1 MFRVPVAIIA
11 LALVLVEFAS
21 ISGAGTVPRS
31 VSTSRQFIVY
41 GPDARLR
48 GAICDLAE
56 RTKASALRLLQ
67 EKDAWG
73 TPIVVHA
80 RFPQADLPEL
90 PSAHLNFSQTG
101 SGLKLQL
108 DLSIA
113 ANVNAPAVERELL
126 RAVYLEM
133 IYRQQPDIPAGTAF
147 VEPPDW
153 LLDGTLALA
162 NERDASG
169 LVECLRTATADG
181 HCITLGEFL
190 QQRPALMESP
200 SRRVHRAY
208 AAAFV
213 ALLTEGPDGR
223 MRLARFVADL
233 PNASTDPFADLH
245 AHFPALGDNP
255 QAAENCWRRAV
266 RQWSFSEPF
275 RLLDCAET
283 ERQLARTLQISV
295 QEQDHPETNY
305 SLEEFPKFV
314 RLPASR
320 DALRGLTRELLTLS
334 GRANPLY
341 VPVIFEYEKIVAL
354 LTRRKTRRIAQRLAV
369 ARATREQ
376 ISRTMQGIDDYM
388 NWFEATQART
398 ASGAF
403 RDYLKAAELALE
415 PAPRRHDPISVY
427 LDALEAQSGN

>member
-1 MFRVPVAIIA
+1 M
-11 LALVLVEFAS
+11 
-21 ISGAGTVPRS
+21 
-31 VSTSRQFIVY
+31 
-41 GPDARLR
+41 
-48 GAICDLAE
+48 
-56 RTKASALRLLQ
+56 
-67 EKDAWG
+67 
-73 TPIVVHA
+73 VHA
-80 RFPQADLPEL
+80 RHPQAHLPEL

-101 SGLKLQL
+101 AGLKLQL
-108 DLSIA
+108 DLSIGA
-113 ANVNAPAVERELL
+113 DVSAPAVERELL

-133 IYRQQPDIPAGTAF
+133 SYRQQPDIPAGTAF

-169 LVECLRTATADG
+169 LAECLRTAAADG
-181 HCITLGEFL
+181 RFVTLGEFL
-190 QQRPALMESP
+190 QQRPGLLESP
-200 SRRVHRAY
+200 SRAVHRAY
-208 AAAFV
+208 AAALI
-213 ALLTEGPDGR
+213 ALLTERPDGR
-223 MRLARFVADL
+223 LRLARFVADL
-233 PNASTDPFADLH
+233 PRASNDPFADLQT
-245 AHFPALGDNP
+245 HFPALGDNP
-255 QAAENCWRRAV
+255 EAVEKSWRRAV
-266 RQWSFSEPF
+266 TQWSLNEPF

-295 QEQDHPETNY
+295 PEQNHPMTSY

-354 LTRRKTRRIAQRLAV
+354 LARRKTRRIAQRLAV

-376 ISRTMQGIDDYM
+376 ISRTMHGIDDYM

-403 RDYLKAAELALE
+403 HDYLKAANSRSNRHRAATIRFLSISMCS
-415 PAPRRHDPISVY
+415 RRSP
-427 LDALEAQSGN
+427 ETSGVHFCAMIAVATGGRS